1 MLKGAVGKY
10 ILFVT
15 VVSKLLFVS
24 SCSIPSLPSHCLHAH
39 LTGEVTAKSHL
50 AVRHSLDPQANTLNH
65 PRLLGRRLVFTST
78 GSVGFSDGAEELA
91 LTQTTLSATIR
102 GSEIVL
108 LRLVRRRTRLATRRF
123 GRARG
128 SRSRLRCRARRR
140 RHCLKPKRCR
150 LIPGRACV

>member
-24 SCSIPSLPSHCLHAH
+24 SCSIPSLPSHCVHAH

-65 PRLLGRRLVFTST
+65 PRLLSRRLVFTST

-91 LTQTTLSATIR
+91 LTQTTLSATLR

-108 LRLVRRRTRLATRRF
+108 LRLAEGFRVCSEHLS
-123 GRARG
+123 G
-128 SRSRLRCRARRR
+128 SERSSRLVDLVGLEDLGLGFAVV
-140 RHCLKPKRCR
+140 LVAVV
-150 LIPGRACV
+150 IV